1 MNTQPT
7 QTLPTQAFVNQKCQ
21 VQVGDDPNSLGHT
34 METLGKGHFRC
45 KECKKEFVKIYRYN
59 TVKDKGAKTGFD
71 TSVYIPLPNFN
82 KYYTEVIEKGDART
96 FKPRYI
102 DWKIAD
108 EEKQEIVKVQSMETV
123 TDILNT
129 AILKEVI
136 KKSGNWY
143 VFEGSRF
150 NGKKKLFSEISAMQL
165 QEVQNKIQLNG

>member
-7 QTLPTQAFVNQKCQ
+7 QAFTNQKCQ

-34 METLGKGHFRC
+34 METLEKGHFRC

-71 TSVYIPLPNFN
+71 TSVYIPLHNFN

-96 FKPRYI
+96 FKPRFI

-108 EEKQEIVKVQSMETV
+108 EEEKVSAPSMESV